1 MGGGRGK
8 GETATRATTYVL
20 PEEVSSDLHSEGD
33 LRILTSLTSLSLTG
47 GNSRQRNSL
56 GKCTE
61 FEVPGMFA
69 E

>member
-1 MGGGRGK
+1 MGRGGGK
-8 GETATRATTYVL
+8 GETATGATTYVL
-20 PEEVSSDLHSEGD
+20 PEEVSSDLHSEGH
-33 LRILTSLTSLSLTG
+33 LRILTSLSLTG

-56 GKCTE
+56 GKGTE